1 MRKIYACDNVLNYFE
16 NANQKI
22 KDKLKFVL
30 SYIADEKHPLCEPY
44 IKHISIG
51 KYSLFYELR
60 IKVAKEIIRVI
71 FHIADN
77 DIVLLYTFCK
87 NDRRDT
93 NKHLESAYRLFEN
106 KAFTKTEVCMT
117 GSTIK

>member
-1 MRKIYACDNVLNYFE
+1 MRRIYATKTALNYFE

-22 KDKLKFVL
+22 LDKLKFIL
-30 SYIADEKHPLCEPY
+30 IYIADEKNPLCEPY
-44 IKHISIG
+44 VKHISIG

-71 FHIADN
+71 FYIADN
-77 DIVLLYTFCK
+77 NIVLLHTFCK
-87 NDRRDT
+87 QDKRDT

-106 KAFTKTEVCMT
+106 GAFTKTEVC
-117 GSTIK
+117 I